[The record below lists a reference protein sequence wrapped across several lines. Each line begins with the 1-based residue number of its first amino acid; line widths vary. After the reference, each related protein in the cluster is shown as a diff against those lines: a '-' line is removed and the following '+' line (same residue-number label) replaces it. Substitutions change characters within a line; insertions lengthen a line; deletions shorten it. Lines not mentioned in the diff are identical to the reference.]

1 MASARRNDGRGSSV
15 HLKDRCWAP
24 ARCGLHLVECQELKD
39 LSALVSA
46 RTGQPVILLETVR
59 LQSNG
64 LLPKR
69 YDYPIQSRSIL
80 RTFNLSNGFGIG
92 ALSTQATGKRKLM
105 PKVNPW
111 HDRCKRNPY
120 CMNRRLVIKL
130 LRLGKSHHPHLA
142 AQQTGTRPPQSL
154 LKKRYEH

>member
-1 MASARRNDGRGSSV
+1 MVASSV
-15 HLKDRCWAP
+15 HLKDRCRAP
-24 ARCGLHLVECQELKD
+24 APTFITAPVRIALGGVPGIQG
-39 LSALVSA
+39 SFRLVSA

-59 LQSNG
+59 LQSNR

-69 YDYPIQSRSIL
+69 YDYPIQSSSIL

-111 HDRCKRNPY
+111 HDRCKRHLY

-130 LRLGKSHHPHLA
+130 LRPGKSHHPHLA
-142 AQQTGTRPPQSL
+142 AQPTGTRTPQSL

>member
-1 MASARRNDGRGSSV
+1 MASARRNDGRGSS
-15 HLKDRCWAP
+15 K
-24 ARCGLHLVECQELKD
+24 E
-39 LSALVSA
+39 
-46 RTGQPVILLETVR
+46 
-59 LQSNG
+59 
-64 LLPKR
+64 

-142 AQQTGTRPPQSL
+142 AQPTGTRTPQISF
-154 LKKRYEH
+154 EETI